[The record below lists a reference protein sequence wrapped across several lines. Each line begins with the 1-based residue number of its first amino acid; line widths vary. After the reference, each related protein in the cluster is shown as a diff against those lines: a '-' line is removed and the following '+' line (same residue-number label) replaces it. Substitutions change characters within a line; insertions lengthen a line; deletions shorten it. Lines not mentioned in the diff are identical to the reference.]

1 LSDRKNNSSIL
12 GKIILQYSLQQISRR
27 NILYLSIIFF
37 LDNFKINLFFLSYY
51 KLIYASISI
60 IRILTITMA
69 TPNNNPFIKNTASN
83 PFGNSSQDNKP
94 LNLNPGNLF
103 SGPSFYSTNTS
114 SNNK

>member
-1 LSDRKNNSSIL
+1 
-12 GKIILQYSLQQISRR
+12 
-27 NILYLSIIFF
+27 
-37 LDNFKINLFFLSYY
+37 
-51 KLIYASISI
+51 
-60 IRILTITMA
+60 MA